1 LVVSLLLTLGT
12 GALGGWASA
21 SAPAFYAQLDQ
32 PDWFPPAQVFGPV
45 WTTLYV
51 LMAVAAWLAWRGRSP
66 DRPVGRALALFA
78 TQLVLNA
85 LWSFLFFAW
94 HLGTAALVD
103 LVLMWVVL
111 VATATAFWRI
121 RPLAGALMLP
131 TIAWV
136 SFAGVLN
143 TVSLL
148 RNPTLLS

>member
-1 LVVSLLLTLGT
+1 
-12 GALGGWASA
+12 
-21 SAPAFYAQLDQ
+21 
-32 PDWFPPAQVFGPV
+32 
-45 WTTLYV
+45 
-51 LMAVAAWLAWRGRSP
+51 
-66 DRPVGRALALFA
+66 
-78 TQLVLNA
+78 
-85 LWSFLFFAW
+85 
-94 HLGTAALVD
+94 VD